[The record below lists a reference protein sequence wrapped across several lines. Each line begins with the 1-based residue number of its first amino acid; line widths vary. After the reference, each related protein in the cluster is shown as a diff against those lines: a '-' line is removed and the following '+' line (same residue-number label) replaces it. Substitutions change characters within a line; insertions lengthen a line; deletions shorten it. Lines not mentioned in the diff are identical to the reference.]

1 MEAGS
6 SGGPDRNQVYRLSNT
21 TTNNL
26 QMTHIVST
34 IRSSQSIL
42 STESPKF
49 ATLLQQGV
57 QEYTTHLNEKYERL
71 FTEYEE
77 LRRMIMDIRS

>member
-21 TTNNL
+21 TANNL

-42 STESPKF
+42 STESPEF